1 MKRKKKLTLPS
12 WLRSALHPSTL
23 TVLKIKKEIFAPS
36 RVLMAGFFLVI
47 LVGSLLLHLPAAST
61 HGRLSYIDALF
72 TATSAVC
79 VTGLSVLDPGR
90 DLTLLGQVI
99 LILLI
104 QLGGLGFMTF
114 GTMLL
119 IVLRKRITLSERLL
133 ISNSLN
139 EDGLQGIVRLVM
151 RIMGLTLSIEGIGA
165 VLLMTRL
172 IPKHGVARGVWYSIF
187 HAISAFCNA
196 GFDLAGG
203 FEAYRNDPIVMLIVM
218 ALITLGGIG
227 FSVMFDVQ

>member
-133 ISNSLN
+133 IS
-139 EDGLQGIVRLVM
+139 
-151 RIMGLTLSIEGIGA
+151 TA
-165 VLLMTRL
+165 
-172 IPKHGVARGVWYSIF
+172 
-187 HAISAFCNA
+187 
-196 GFDLAGG
+196 
-203 FEAYRNDPIVMLIVM
+203 
-218 ALITLGGIG
+218 
-227 FSVMFDVQ
+227 

>member
-1 MKRKKKLTLPS
+1 MP
-12 WLRSALHPSTL
+12 
-23 TVLKIKKEIFAPS
+23 PS

-172 IPKHGVARGVWYSIF
+172 IPSTAWRGAYGIRSF
-187 HAISAFCNA
+187 TPFPPSAT
-196 GFDLAGG
+196 
-203 FEAYRNDPIVMLIVM
+203 R
-218 ALITLGGIG
+218 ALTWRA
-227 FSVMFDVQ
+227 D